1 MENEQVEKTA
11 LEIAAEEAL
20 AAKKQLEEER
30 SNFEKERKAL
40 LKKVLDGGK
49 VTEKK
54 KLTPEEIR
62 SRMAD
67 LRVKLSRQSNT
78 NLDVITA
85 ALELRDLNLQLTGKD
100 DFELKDPNGNIVNRG
115 QGERVAEGFRHMIE
129 QSNGDPAT
137 FQYLY
142 QKHVN

>member
-54 KLTPEEIR
+54 ELTPEEIR

-78 NLDVITA
+78 NLDVISA

>member
-1 MENEQVEKTA
+1 MENEKVEKTA
-11 LEIAAEEAL
+11 LELAAEEAL

-30 SNFEKERKAL
+30 SSFEKERKAL
-40 LKKVLDGGK
+40 LKKVLDGGT

-54 KLTPEEIR
+54 DLMPDEVR

-67 LRVKLSRQSNT
+67 LRVRLSRQSNT
-78 NLDVITA
+78 NLDVVSA

>member
-1 MENEQVEKTA
+1 MENENVEKTA

-40 LKKVLDGGK
+40 LKKVLDGGT
-49 VTEKK
+49 VVEKK
-54 KLTPEEIR
+54 ELTPEEIR

-67 LRVKLSRQSNT
+67 LRVRMSRQSNT
-78 NLDVITA
+78 NLDVISA

>member
-40 LKKVLDGGK
+40 LKKVLDGGT

-54 KLTPEEIR
+54 ELTPEEIR

-78 NLDVITA
+78 NLDVISA

-129 QSNGDPAT
+129 QSNGDPVT

>member
-1 MENEQVEKTA
+1 MENENVEKTA

-49 VTEKK
+49 VVEKK
-54 KLTPEEIR
+54 ELTPEEIR

-67 LRVKLSRQSNT
+67 LRVRLSRQSNT
-78 NLDVITA
+78 NLDVISA

>member
-49 VTEKK
+49 VVEKK
-54 KLTPEEIR
+54 ELTPEEIR

-78 NLDVITA
+78 NLDVISA

>member
-11 LEIAAEEAL
+11 LEIATEEAL

-40 LKKVLDGGK
+40 LKKVLDGGT
-49 VTEKK
+49 VTEKEE
-54 KLTPEEIR
+54 LTPEEIR

-78 NLDVITA
+78 NLDVISA

>member
-1 MENEQVEKTA
+1 MENENVEKTA

-40 LKKVLDGGK
+40 LKKVLDGGT
-49 VTEKK
+49 VVEKK
-54 KLTPEEIR
+54 ELTPEEIR

-78 NLDVITA
+78 NLDVISA

-129 QSNGDPAT
+129 QSNGDPVT

>member
-54 KLTPEEIR
+54 ELTPEEIL

-78 NLDVITA
+78 NLDVISA

>member
-1 MENEQVEKTA
+1 MENENVEKTA

-49 VTEKK
+49 VVEKK
-54 KLTPEEIR
+54 ELTPEEIR

-78 NLDVITA
+78 NLDVISA

>member
-40 LKKVLDGGK
+40 LKKVLDGGT

-54 KLTPEEIR
+54 ELTPEEIR

-78 NLDVITA
+78 NLDFISA
-85 ALELRDLNLQLTGKD
+85 SLELRDLNLQLTGKD

>member
-54 KLTPEEIR
+54 ELTPEEIL

>member
-1 MENEQVEKTA
+1 MENENVEKTA

-49 VTEKK
+49 VVEKK
-54 KLTPEEIR
+54 ELTPEEIR

-67 LRVKLSRQSNT
+67 LRVRMSRQSNT
-78 NLDVITA
+78 NLDVISA

>member
-54 KLTPEEIR
+54 ELTPEEIR

-129 QSNGDPAT
+129 QSNGDPVT

>member
-54 KLTPEEIR
+54 ELTPEEIR